1 MGTATTTVVAVLFV
15 VPSDNLASL
24 APFEVI
30 RVEERVYQD
39 NNVHERR
46 SEKMHDVAYEVLGS
60 LEVVAW

>member
-15 VPSDNLASL
+15 VPSDNLTGL

-30 RVEERVYQD
+30 RVEERVSQN

-46 SEKMHDVAYEVLGS
+46 SEEMHDIAHEVLRA

>member
-30 RVEERVYQD
+30 RVKERVSQD
-39 NNVHERR
+39 DNVHERG
-46 SEKMHDVAYEVLGS
+46 SKKMHDVAHEVLS
-60 LEVVAW
+60 ALEVVAW